1 MAKSKSKSK
10 SVRPYDVC
18 VAVEGYEKDETFNA
32 RSRAIGKFWPKDEGR
47 LHGTIQFDISVPEA
61 LEEIQTAETSKGK
74 ALLSN
79 RMISVD
85 LAIFSPDEDE

>member
-74 ALLSN
+74 AIMSN